1 MTEKRRYNAKRI
13 FGSLLWALLG
23 LATVV
28 LLGAA
33 MNLKDSKH
41 CRGVNIIISGTQNNF
56 FIDKKE
62 INNILETLSGGSLT
76 GKALASFNL
85 ASIENTLRKDQWIK
99 NAELYFDN
107 NEVLRVNV
115 AEREPIARIFTTA
128 GSSFYID
135 TALAKLPLSD
145 KFSARVPM
153 FSDFVSTSNSFTKD
167 DSILLNDIKNLGS
180 YILGS
185 SFWMAQIDQIDIT
198 PNRTFE
204 MIPKIGN
211 QIIAFG
217 NADDYE
223 QKFNKLLTFYQQVES
238 KVGWNK
244 YSRIDVEYKDQ
255 IVAVKRG
262 AGDIIQDS
270 LRTKQLMQMLVANA
284 QKAANDS
291 INNIQL
297 EQPKDDNSVPVA
309 TQVDDLPDEHTTT
322 VKPIIV
328 TPNIPIQPSTERPTP
343 NLNSDP
349 APAKNTVP
357 PTTKV
362 IEKTVAPEKSIIPSN
377 AKPFWLASV
386 PAKTSGILKR
396 TAAIKNNST
405 SHERSNP
412 IPIKRAVTKP
422 TIKVVNKAAAKTIK
436 PPTKAV
442 TKSTIKPI
450 AKPKKEAPPSNDY

>member
-1 MTEKRRYNAKRI
+1 MPDKRRYNAKRI

-33 MNLKDSKH
+33 MNLKDSKR
-41 CRGVNIIISGTQNNF
+41 CKGVNIIINGSQNSF

-62 INNILETLSGGSLT
+62 INNILETLSGGSLA
-76 GKALASFNL
+76 GKPLGTFNL
-85 ASIENTLRKDQWIK
+85 SSIENILKKDQWIK
-99 NAELYFDN
+99 NAELFFDN

-115 AEREPIARIFTTA
+115 TEREPIARIFTTA

-145 KFSARVPM
+145 KFSARVPV
-153 FSDFVSTSNSFTKD
+153 FSDFPSSSNSFTKA
-167 DSILLNDIKNLGS
+167 DSILLNEIKDLGN
-180 YILGS
+180 YILHDP
-185 SFWMAQIDQIDIT
+185 FWMAQIDQIDIT

-204 MIPKIGN
+204 MVPKIGN

-244 YSRIDVEYKDQ
+244 YSKIDVEYKDQ

-262 AGDIIQDS
+262 AEDIIQDS

-297 EQPKDDNSVPVA
+297 EQPKDDNNVPVA
-309 TQVDDLPDEHTTT
+309 TQVNDLPNEQTTT
-322 VKPIIV
+322 VKPITV

-343 NLNSDP
+343 NLNSAP
-349 APAKNTVP
+349 APAKNPVP
-357 PTTKV
+357 STNTLP
-362 IEKTVAPEKSIIPSN
+362 EKIVVPEKSIASSN
-377 AKPFWLASV
+377 AKPFWLSSAS
-386 PAKTSGILKR
+386 AKPSGILKR
-396 TAAIKNNST
+396 T
-405 SHERSNP
+405 
-412 IPIKRAVTKP
+412 IPIKNSSTSSERPDPIPMKRVVKRP
-422 TIKVVNKAAAKTIK
+422 IIKVVNKPAVKTIK
-436 PPTKAV
+436 APAKAV
-442 TKSTIKPI
+442 MKPVIKPT
-450 AKPKKEAPPSNDY
+450 AKPKTEAPPSNDY